1 MLCYY
6 INSLERISVL
16 RPALA
21 LATSLLAPGALADT
35 PVQLTD
41 SVITAPTE
49 VADGPVQ
56 GYRATRSSSATK
68 TDTPLSEIPQAIS
81 VVPAAVLEDLGSS
94 DVERALD
101 FAGGIAKQ
109 NDFGGLT
116 LYEYSVRGFTTSE
129 FYKDGFSANRGYP
142 STPDAA
148 NIERIEV
155 LKGPAASLY
164 GRGDPGG
171 TVNIITKKPQA
182 GTFARLQTSA
192 GSWNRYRSSLDLNS
206 PLDDQGDLLARLNL
220 AVEDNNSFREH
231 MTSERLF
238 AAPSLSWQLSPDTRV
253 LWEAELVRHRSVFDR
268 GIVAPNN
275 RLGSVSRSTFLG
287 EPSDGT
293 IDNDNN
299 LIQASLEHALND
311 SWQLRLAS
319 HFKEGELAGNASENQ
334 ALAGDGRTLT
344 RRFRERETT
353 WHDSITQLEL
363 RGDVQFVGLQ
373 HQLLI
378 GSEYEDYRKN
388 ERVTEVRP
396 RSAIDIY
403 DPIYGRPRPTG
414 ARSGSDNHEQVES
427 HALNLQDQ
435 VVFTERLRGL
445 IGVRFEHFDQSIDN
459 QVNGA
464 RSNQSHDA
472 LTQRTG
478 LLYQLTPAVGLFANA
493 STSFKPN
500 NGLDRSDRPFDPEQ
514 GIGYEAGLKLD
525 LLDNRLS
532 ATLAA
537 FHLTKENVLT
547 ADPVDA
553 SFQTAAGEARSQGFD
568 LQLSGQLSDALRVI
582 GAFAFI
588 DAEVIKGDEALPAG
602 SRLLGV
608 ARQSGS
614 LLGVYEFQ
622 DGWLRGS
629 DLGAAVTYVGD
640 RSGQTGSD
648 FNLPAYHTLDLL
660 AHYAFSPRVKVGTH
674 LNNLLD
680 EQYYERSYSNLW
692 VMPGEPRNLSFNLT
706 VDL

>member
-1 MLCYY
+1 
-6 INSLERISVL
+6 L
-16 RPALA
+16 RPAFA
-21 LATSLLAPGALADT
+21 LAASLLAPGALADS
-35 PVQLTD
+35 PVQLND
-41 SVITAPTE
+41 SIITAPTE
-49 VADGPVQ
+49 AADGPVQ
-56 GYRATRSSSATK
+56 GYRATRSASATK
-68 TDTPLSEIPQAIS
+68 TDTPIREIPQAIS
-81 VVPAAVLEDLGSS
+81 VVPAAVLEDLGSG
-94 DVERALD
+94 DVERALE
-101 FAGGIAKQ
+101 FAGGVAKQ

-171 TVNIITKKPQA
+171 TVNLVTKKPQA
-182 GTFARLQTSA
+182 DTFAHLQTSA
-192 GSWNRYRSSLDLNS
+192 GSWDRYRTSLDLNS
-206 PLDDQGDLLARLNL
+206 PLDEQGDLLARLNL
-220 AVEDNNSFREH
+220 AVEDNNSFRDH
-231 MTSERLF
+231 VSSERLF
-238 AAPSLSWQLSPDTRV
+238 AAPSLSWQLNPDTRV
-253 LWEAELVRHRSVFDR
+253 LLEAELVRHRSVFDR

-287 EPSDGT
+287 EPSDGD
-293 IDNDNN
+293 IENDNN
-299 LIQASLEHALND
+299 LIQASIEHALND
-311 SWQLRLAS
+311 TWQLRLAS
-319 HFKEGELAGNASENQ
+319 HFKEGQLAGDASENQ

-363 RGDVQFVGLQ
+363 RGEVQFGGLQ

-378 GSEYEDYRKN
+378 GSEYENYRKN
-388 ERVTEVRP
+388 ERVTEIRP
-396 RSAIDIY
+396 RSDIDIY
-403 DPIYGRPRPTG
+403 DPVYGRPRPTG
-414 ARSGSDNHEQVES
+414 ARSGSDAHEQVQS

-435 VVFTERLRGL
+435 IVFSERLRGVL
-445 IGVRFEHFDQSIDN
+445 GMRFERFDQSIDN
-459 QVNGA
+459 KANGV
-464 RSNQSHDA
+464 RSSQQHDA
-472 LTQRTG
+472 LTQRAG
-478 LLYQLTPAVGLFANA
+478 LLYQLTPTVGLFANA

-500 NGLDRSDRPFDPEQ
+500 NGLDRSDRSFDPEQ
-514 GIGYEAGLKLD
+514 GVGYEAGVKLD
-525 LLDNRLS
+525 LLDSRLS
-532 ATLAA
+532 ATLGA
-537 FHLTKENVLT
+537 FHLTKENVLG

-568 LQLSGQLSDALRVI
+568 LQLSGQLTDALRVI
-582 GAFAFI
+582 GAFAFV
-588 DAEVIKGDEALPAG
+588 DAEVTKGDEALPAG

-629 DLGAAVTYVGD
+629 DLGAAVSYVGD

-648 FNLPAYHTLDLL
+648 FSLPAYHTVDLL
-660 AHYAFSPRVKVGTH
+660 AHYAVSPRIKLGAH
-674 LNNLLD
+674 LNNLFD
-680 EQYYERSYSNLW
+680 EKYYERSYSNLW
-692 VMPGEPRNLSFNLT
+692 VMPGEPRKLSVNLT

>member
-1 MLCYY
+1 M
-6 INSLERISVL
+6 

-21 LATSLLAPGALADT
+21 LAASLFAPSALADS
-35 PVQLTD
+35 PVQLND
-41 SVITAPTE
+41 SIITAPTE
-49 VADGPVQ
+49 TADGPVQ
-56 GYRATRSSSATK
+56 GYRATRSASASK
-68 TDTPLSEIPQAIS
+68 TDTPIREIPQAIS
-81 VVPAAVLEDLGSS
+81 VVPAAVLEDLGS
-94 DVERALD
+94 DNVERALE
-101 FAGGIAKQ
+101 FAGGVAKQ

-171 TVNIITKKPQA
+171 TVNIVTKKPQA
-182 GTFARLQTSA
+182 DTFARLQTSA
-192 GSWNRYRSSLDLNS
+192 GSWDRYRTSLDLNS
-206 PLDDQGDLLARLNL
+206 PLDEQGDLLARLNL
-220 AVEDNNSFREH
+220 AVENNHSFRDH
-231 MTSERLF
+231 VSSERLF
-238 AAPSLSWQLSPDTRV
+238 AAPALSWQLNPDTRV
-253 LWEAELVRHRSVFDR
+253 LLEAELVRHRSVFDR

-287 EPSDGT
+287 EPSDGD
-293 IDNDNN
+293 IENDNN
-299 LIQASLEHALND
+299 LLQASLEHALND
-311 SWQLRLAS
+311 TWQLRLAN
-319 HFKEGELAGNASENQ
+319 HFKEGQLAGDASENQ
-334 ALAGDGRTLT
+334 ALAADGRTLT

-363 RGDVQFVGLQ
+363 RGEVQFGGLQ

-378 GSEYEDYRKN
+378 GSEYENYRKN
-388 ERVTEVRP
+388 ERVTEIRP
-396 RSAIDIY
+396 RSTIDIY
-403 DPIYGRPRPTG
+403 DPVYGRPRPSG
-414 ARSGSDNHEQVES
+414 ARSGSDAHEQVQS

-435 VVFTERLRGL
+435 IAFSERLRGVL
-445 IGVRFEHFDQSIDN
+445 GMRIERFDQSIDN
-459 QVNGA
+459 KATGV
-464 RSNQSHDA
+464 RSSQQHDA
-472 LTQRTG
+472 LTQRAG
-478 LLYQLTPAVGLFANA
+478 LLYQLTPTVGLFANA
-493 STSFKPN
+493 ATSFKPN

-514 GIGYEAGLKLD
+514 GIGYEAGVKLD
-525 LLDNRLS
+525 LLDKRLN
-532 ATLAA
+532 ATVTA
-537 FHLTKENVLT
+537 FHLAKENVLT

-553 SFQTAAGEARSQGFD
+553 NFQTAAGEARSQGFD

-588 DAEVIKGDEALPAG
+588 DTEVTKGDEALPAG

-629 DLGAAVTYVGD
+629 DLGAAFTYVGD
-640 RSGQTGSD
+640 RSGQAGSD
-648 FNLPAYHTLDLL
+648 FSLPAYHTLDLL
-660 AHYAFSPRVKVGTH
+660 AHYAFSPRIKLGAH
-674 LNNLLD
+674 LNNLFD
-680 EQYYERSYSNLW
+680 EKYYERSYSNLW

>member
-1 MLCYY
+1 M
-6 INSLERISVL
+6 NSFERISVL

-101 FAGGIAKQ
+101 FAGGVAKQ

-220 AVEDNNSFREH
+220 AVEDNNSFRDH

-311 SWQLRLAS
+311 SWQLRLA
-319 HFKEGELAGNASENQ
+319 
-334 ALAGDGRTLT
+334 
-344 RRFRERETT
+344 
-353 WHDSITQLEL
+353 
-363 RGDVQFVGLQ
+363 
-373 HQLLI
+373 
-378 GSEYEDYRKN
+378 
-388 ERVTEVRP
+388 
-396 RSAIDIY
+396 
-403 DPIYGRPRPTG
+403 
-414 ARSGSDNHEQVES
+414 
-427 HALNLQDQ
+427 
-435 VVFTERLRGL
+435 
-445 IGVRFEHFDQSIDN
+445 
-459 QVNGA
+459 
-464 RSNQSHDA
+464 
-472 LTQRTG
+472 
-478 LLYQLTPAVGLFANA
+478 
-493 STSFKPN
+493 
-500 NGLDRSDRPFDPEQ
+500 
-514 GIGYEAGLKLD
+514 
-525 LLDNRLS
+525 
-532 ATLAA
+532 
-537 FHLTKENVLT
+537 
-547 ADPVDA
+547 
-553 SFQTAAGEARSQGFD
+553 
-568 LQLSGQLSDALRVI
+568 
-582 GAFAFI
+582 
-588 DAEVIKGDEALPAG
+588 
-602 SRLLGV
+602 
-608 ARQSGS
+608 
-614 LLGVYEFQ
+614 
-622 DGWLRGS
+622 
-629 DLGAAVTYVGD
+629 
-640 RSGQTGSD
+640 
-648 FNLPAYHTLDLL
+648 
-660 AHYAFSPRVKVGTH
+660 
-674 LNNLLD
+674 
-680 EQYYERSYSNLW
+680 
-692 VMPGEPRNLSFNLT
+692 
-706 VDL
+706 

>member
-1 MLCYY
+1 M
-6 INSLERISVL
+6 

-21 LATSLLAPGALADT
+21 LAASLLAPSALADS
-35 PVQLTD
+35 PVQLND
-41 SVITAPTE
+41 SIITAPTE
-49 VADGPVQ
+49 TADGPVQ
-56 GYRATRSSSATK
+56 GYRATRSASASK
-68 TDTPLSEIPQAIS
+68 TDTPIREIPQTIS
-81 VVPAAVLEDLGSS
+81 VVPAAVLEDLGS
-94 DVERALD
+94 DNVERALE
-101 FAGGIAKQ
+101 FAGGVAKQ

-171 TVNIITKKPQA
+171 TVNIVTKKPQA
-182 GTFARLQTSA
+182 DTFARLQTSA
-192 GSWNRYRSSLDLNS
+192 GSWDRYRTSLDLNS
-206 PLDDQGDLLARLNL
+206 PLDEQGDLLARLNL
-220 AVEDNNSFREH
+220 AVEDNHSFRDH
-231 MTSERLF
+231 VSNERLF
-238 AAPSLSWQLSPDTRV
+238 AAPALSWQLNPDTRV
-253 LWEAELVRHRSVFDR
+253 LLEAELVRHRSVFDR

-287 EPSDGT
+287 EPSDGD
-293 IDNDNN
+293 IENDNN
-299 LIQASLEHALND
+299 LLQASLEHALND
-311 SWQLRLAS
+311 TWQLRLAN
-319 HFKEGELAGNASENQ
+319 HFKEGPLAGDASENQ
-334 ALAGDGRTLT
+334 ALAADGRTLT

-363 RGDVQFVGLQ
+363 RGEVQFGGLQ

-378 GSEYEDYRKN
+378 GSEYENYRKN
-388 ERVTEVRP
+388 ERVTEIRP
-396 RSAIDIY
+396 RSDIDIY
-403 DPIYGRPRPTG
+403 DPVYGRPRPSG
-414 ARSGSDNHEQVES
+414 ARSGSDAHEQVQS

-435 VVFTERLRGL
+435 IVFSERLRGVL
-445 IGVRFEHFDQSIDN
+445 GMRFERFDQSIDN
-459 QVNGA
+459 KATGV
-464 RSNQSHDA
+464 RSSQQHDA
-472 LTQRTG
+472 LTQRAG
-478 LLYQLTPAVGLFANA
+478 LLYQLTPTVGLFANA

-514 GIGYEAGLKLD
+514 GIGYEAGVKLD

-532 ATLAA
+532 ATVAA

-568 LQLSGQLSDALRVI
+568 LQLSGQLTDALRVI

-588 DAEVIKGDEALPAG
+588 DAEVTKGDEALPAG

-629 DLGAAVTYVGD
+629 DLGAAFTYVGD
-640 RSGQTGSD
+640 RSGQAGSD
-648 FNLPAYHTLDLL
+648 FSLPAYHTVDLL
-660 AHYAFSPRVKVGTH
+660 AHYAFNPRIKLGAH
-674 LNNLLD
+674 LNNLFD
-680 EQYYERSYSNLW
+680 EKYYERSYSNLW

>member
-6 INSLERISVL
+6 IKITREDFRL
-16 RPALA
+16 RSALA
-21 LATSLLAPGALADT
+21 LAASLFAPVALADT
-35 PVQLTD
+35 PAQLTD

-49 VADGPVQ
+49 VAEGPVQ
-56 GYRATRSSSATK
+56 GYRATRSASASK
-68 TDTPLSEIPQAIS
+68 TDTAIRDIPQAIS
-81 VVPAAVLEDLGSS
+81 VIPAAVLEDLGSHN
-94 DVERALD
+94 VERALD
-101 FAGGIAKQ
+101 FAGGVSRQ
-109 NDFGGLT
+109 NNFGGLT

-171 TVNIITKKPQA
+171 TVNIVTKKPQA
-182 GTFARLQTSA
+182 DSFARLQTSA
-192 GSWNRYRSSLDLNS
+192 GSWDRYRTSLDLNT
-206 PLDDQGDLLARLNL
+206 PLDEQGDLLARLNL
-220 AVEDNNSFREH
+220 AVEDNHSFRDH
-231 MTSERLF
+231 VSSERLF
-238 AAPSLSWQLSPDTRV
+238 AAPSLSWQLSPDTR
-253 LWEAELVRHRSVFDR
+253 LLLEAEIVRHRSVFDR

-287 EPSDGT
+287 EPSDGD
-293 IDNDNN
+293 IENDNN
-299 LIQASLEHALND
+299 LIQASLEHMLND

-319 HFKEGELAGNASENQ
+319 HFKEGELGGDASENQ
-334 ALAGDGRTLT
+334 FLFDDNRTLR
-344 RRFRERETT
+344 RRFRERETS

-363 RGDVQFVGLQ
+363 RGDLQLGGLQ
-373 HQLLI
+373 HQVLI
-378 GSEYEDYRKN
+378 GSEYENYRKN
-388 ERVTEVRP
+388 ERVTEIQP
-396 RSAIDIY
+396 RSTIDIY
-403 DPIYGRPRPTG
+403 DPVYGRPRPTG
-414 ARSGSDNHEQVES
+414 ARSGSDAHEQVQS

-435 VVFTERLRGL
+435 ILFTERLRGL

-459 QVNGA
+459 RLNGT
-464 RSNQSHDA
+464 RSEQSHDA
-472 LTQRTG
+472 LTQRIG

-500 NGLDRSDRPFDPEQ
+500 NGLDSSSRAFDPEE
-514 GIGYEAGLKLD
+514 GIGYEAGVKLE
-525 LLDNRLS
+525 LLDDRLS

-537 FHLTKENVLT
+537 FHLTKQNVLT
-547 ADPVDA
+547 ADPADA

-568 LQLSGQLSDALRVI
+568 LQVSGQLSDALRVI

-588 DAEVIKGDEALPAG
+588 DAEVSKGDKTLPAG

-622 DGWLRGS
+622 DGWLRGA
-629 DLGAAVTYVGD
+629 DLGAALTYVGD
-640 RSGQTGSD
+640 RSGQAGSN
-648 FNLPAYHTLDLL
+648 FELPAYHTLDLL
-660 AHYAFSPRVKVGTH
+660 AHYAFSPRVKVGAH
-674 LNNLLD
+674 LNNLFD
-680 EQYYERSYSNLW
+680 ETYYERSYSNLW
-692 VMPGEPRNLSFNLT
+692 VTPGEPRNLSFNLT